1 MNKLNI
7 LNNEE
12 VRINSVE
19 LVDIINKFRSEE
31 GNKKELLHKNFMA
44 KIKKEVEVLES
55 LNLNNG
61 LNFKLVKY
69 KDSKGEDRP
78 CYSLNRDGM
87 LQMLNLEST
96 LVRYKTIEYI
106 NALEDKVKSPQLTVK
121 QQLQLSILNGDEIER
136 VSSLKAYEA
145 LVVEEAT
152 KPLVE
157 EIEHKENV
165 IVGLVDDIDLCTKRQ
180 RINQIIRYGAKGR
193 YVERWNLLYSEFEKK
208 YHVDI
213 KRRISSCDIKPKIK
227 NKMDYIDR
235 VMNMISQ
242 LYELSC
248 KLFENEVEKLKEE
261 WIETIER

>member
-106 NALEDKVKSPQLTVK
+106 NALEDKIKSP
-121 QQLQLSILNGDEIER
+121 
-136 VSSLKAYEA
+136 
-145 LVVEEAT
+145 
-152 KPLVE
+152 
-157 EIEHKENV
+157 
-165 IVGLVDDIDLCTKRQ
+165 
-180 RINQIIRYGAKGR
+180 
-193 YVERWNLLYSEFEKK
+193 
-208 YHVDI
+208 
-213 KRRISSCDIKPKIK
+213 
-227 NKMDYIDR
+227 
-235 VMNMISQ
+235 
-242 LYELSC
+242 
-248 KLFENEVEKLKEE
+248 
-261 WIETIER
+261 

>member
-1 MNKLNI
+1 MSELI
-7 LNNEE
+7 LDKEIRMTSKE
-12 VRINSVE
+12 FEE
-19 LVDIINKFRSEE
+19 LVNKFRLEE
-31 GNKKELLHKNFMA
+31 NKTYKEHKTIMRDIRNEIKPLLDLGINQNNF
-44 KIKKEVEVLES
+44 VLIE
-55 LNLNNG
+55 
-61 LNFKLVKY
+61 Y
-69 KDSKGEDRP
+69 IDEKGEKRP
-78 CYSLNRDGM
+78 CYSMNKSAIMQILNR
-87 LQMLNLEST
+87 ESAI
-96 LVRYKTIEYI
+96 VRYKTQQYIE
-106 NALEDKVKSPQLTVK
+106 ALENKVKEPQLTVK
-121 QQLQLSILNGDEIER
+121 QQLQLAILNGDEIER
-136 VSSLKAYEA
+136 ISSLKAYET

-157 EIEHKENV
+157 EIERKEDV

-193 YVERWNLLYSEFEKK
+193 YMDRWSLLYSEFEKK

-213 KRRISSCDIKPKIK
+213 KRRMKNCEIKPKIK

-235 VMNMISQ
+235 AMDMIPQ

>member
-1 MNKLNI
+1 MNELNI

-31 GNKKELLHKNFMA
+31 GSKKVLRHNDFMTKIRKELDILKSLGLGGVRN
-44 KIKKEVEVLES
+44 ISQSSYINNQNKEQ
-55 LNLNNG
+55 
-61 LNFKLVKY
+61 
-69 KDSKGEDRP
+69 P
-78 CYSLNRDGM
+78 CFLLNRDGM
-87 LQMLNLEST
+87 LQMLNSEST

-106 NALEDKVKSPQLTVK
+106 NALEDKIKSPQLTVK

-136 VSSLKAYEA
+136 VSSLKAYET
-145 LVVEEAT
+145 LVVKEAT
-152 KPLVE
+152 KPLVK
-157 EIEHKENV
+157 EIEHKEDV

-213 KRRISSCDIKPKIK
+213 KRRISSCDVKPKIK

-235 VMNMISQ
+235 VMNMTSQ

>member
-1 MNKLNI
+1 MNELNI
-7 LNNEE
+7 LKNEE

-19 LVDIINKFRSEE
+19 LVELINKFRKTE
-31 GNKKELLHKNFMA
+31 GNGKELKHKTFLE
-44 KIKKEVEVLES
+44 KIRKEVNTLQS
-55 LNLNNG
+55 LG
-61 LNFKLVKY
+61 LRGEQNFLPSSYINSQNK
-69 KDSKGEDRP
+69 EQP
-78 CYSLNRDGM
+78 CFSLNRDGM
-87 LQMLNLEST
+87 LQMLNSEST

-106 NALEDKVKSPQLTVK
+106 NALEDKIKSPQLTVK

-152 KPLVE
+152 KPLVK
-157 EIEHKENV
+157 EIEHKEDV

-213 KRRISSCDIKPKIK
+213 KRRINSCDVKPKIK

-235 VMNMISQ
+235 VMNMTSQ